1 VDRVDRF
8 NNKTREIKMDMNEYK
23 LNNNINTGGTYL
35 YGEVKL
41 KPIELIL
48 AFGKSEITDNY
59 KVSGEYFFEHIE
71 SGTPITLYDWKY
83 TTLYDVDGVKPSDFW
98 KLDEE
103 VIFHIGS
110 NNSNCFGF
118 DKWIKQEIKNRL
130 DRMDLGA

>member
-1 VDRVDRF
+1 M
-8 NNKTREIKMDMNEYK
+8 KMDMNEYK
-23 LNNNINTGGTYL
+23 LNDNINTCGTCL
-35 YGEVKL
+35 YSEVKL

-48 AFGKSEITDNY
+48 AFGKSEHTDNY

-83 TTLYDVDGVKPSDFW
+83 TTLYESDGVKPSDFW

-110 NNSNCFGF
+110 NNSYCFGF
-118 DKWIKQEIKNRL
+118 DDWIKQEIKNRL
-130 DRMDLGA
+130 DKMNGEENE